1 MIVFL
6 LKDDKEK
13 SFNKDQ
19 KRKKRNENSYV
30 CKNATKKLR
39 ICRMRAVG
47 YVNKVKDSFE
57 PDSNQRPKDIN
68 YASTVLRSTN

>member
-19 KRKKRNENSYV
+19 KRKKRNENRYV
-30 CKNATKKLR
+30 CKNTTKKLR
-39 ICRMRAVG
+39 IWRAVG

-57 PDSNQRPKDIN
+57 PDSNLPPKDIN
-68 YASTVLRSTN
+68 YASTVLRPTN

>member
-30 CKNATKKLR
+30 CKNTTKNLR
-39 ICRMRAVG
+39 IWRAVG
-47 YVNKVKDSFE
+47 YVHKVKDSFE
-57 PDSNQRPKDIN
+57 PDSNQRPNDIN
-68 YASTVLRSTN
+68 YASTLLRSTN